1 MGNRAK
7 CRSSS
12 HILGLEREGG
22 GREKGKREGE
32 ESEGEVGWGGEV
44 GEAAFEDISLNE
56 KKLINLQTFAFGS
69 LHLCL
74 PH

>member
-1 MGNRAK
+1 MCLSVFLKSEKNETGVFICLEICTEMGNRAK

-32 ESEGEVGWGGEV
+32 ESEGEVGWGGE
-44 GEAAFEDISLNE
+44 GWRDSF
-56 KKLINLQTFAFGS
+56 
-69 LHLCL
+69 
-74 PH
+74 